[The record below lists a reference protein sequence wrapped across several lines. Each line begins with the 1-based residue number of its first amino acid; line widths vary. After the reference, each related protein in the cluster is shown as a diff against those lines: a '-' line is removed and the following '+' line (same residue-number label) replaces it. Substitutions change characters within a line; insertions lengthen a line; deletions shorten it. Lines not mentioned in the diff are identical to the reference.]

1 MSNKDGISKNISV
14 VKAELACWR
23 EAMVDNTKR
32 FTYGGLVNK
41 GGRAPT
47 GETNN
52 NYFHLLTNYV
62 SETYHNLPRTLT
74 YITLLV
80 FAVSLLE
87 IALNV
92 GT

>member
-14 VKAELACWR
+14 VKQELRNWSEEMKA
-23 EAMVDNTKR
+23 NTAR
-32 FTYGGLVNK
+32 FRYGGLVNK
-41 GGRAPT
+41 GSRAPT

-74 YITLLV
+74 YITMV
-80 FAVSLLE
+80 VIVVSLLE
-87 IALNV
+87 LV
-92 GT
+92 L

>member
-41 GGRAPT
+41 GSRAPT

-62 SETYHNLPRTLT
+62 SETYKNIPRTLT
-74 YITLLV
+74 YITIAV
-80 FAVSLLE
+80 IIVSLFDF
-87 IALNV
+87 IVNF
-92 GT
+92 